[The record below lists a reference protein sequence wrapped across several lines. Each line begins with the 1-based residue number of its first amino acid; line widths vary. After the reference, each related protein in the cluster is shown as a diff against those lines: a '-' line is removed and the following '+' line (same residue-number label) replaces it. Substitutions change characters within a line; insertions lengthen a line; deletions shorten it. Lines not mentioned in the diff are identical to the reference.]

1 MVKCPYCKETFI
13 DKDIVVV
20 RIQKEVLESYGMDEL
35 RVGAREGYDIYSCP
49 KCRTFLGC
57 QLLF

>member
-1 MVKCPYCKETFI
+1 MFV

-20 RIQKEVLESYGMDEL
+20 RIQKEVLESFGMEEL
-35 RVGAREGYDIYSCP
+35 RVGPREGYDIYSCP

-57 QLLF
+57 QLLY

>member
-1 MVKCPYCKETFI
+1 MVKCPYCKETFV

-35 RVGAREGYDIYSCP
+35 RVGGQRRI
-49 KCRTFLGC
+49 
-57 QLLF
+57 